1 MTLKRL
7 NRTSVSP
14 GSITKSTPWS
24 GTPTACHRHTVAAHD
39 RNGPAFAVGVVNGP
53 VAGGQDL
60 LSAGRV
66 FVAASGGRLGFCLGL
81 DGGQAGFLRAESGW
95 RAAALC

>member
-1 MTLKRL
+1 MKSASS
-7 NRTSVSP
+7 RTTASVISLIA
-14 GSITKSTPWS
+14 S
-24 GTPTACHRHTVAAHD
+24 CERHEPHV
-39 RNGPAFAVGVVNGP
+39 AFAVGVVNGP

-60 LSAGRV
+60 LSAVRL
-66 FVAASGGRLGFCLGL
+66 FVAASGGRLGFCLGP